1 MREDK
6 TKTEEGAALW
16 RRAREAGAPQV
27 EDEAPEDLWLAAY
40 LDGSLAEDE
49 AARLEARLAGDPA
62 LLDELLTLRETLAAG
77 PETAPAGVVVRAQAL
92 RPEQKE
98 TLRPEQKEALRPQ
111 WKAQPATAR
120 EEGSWFGHLLAGWL
134 RPAVPAF
141 AAVALVLACAGAFE
155 LGRYQGEQMDAT
167 QSAEVADSD
176 VPVDLLLEDLI

>member
-16 RRAREAGAPQV
+16 RRVREAGAPLAEIQGA
-27 EDEAPEDLWLAAY
+27 EAEAPEALWLAAY

-62 LLDELLTLRETLAAG
+62 LLDEILALRETLAAG
-77 PETAPAGVVVRAQAL
+77 PEAAPAAVVEKARAL
-92 RPEQKE
+92 RPQ
-98 TLRPEQKEALRPQ
+98 RKEALRLQ
-111 WKAQPATAR
+111 RKAQQATAR
-120 EEGSWFGHLLAGWL
+120 KEGSRFGHLLAGWL

-155 LGRYQGEQMDAT
+155 LGRYQGEQMDST
-167 QSAEVADSD
+167 QSAEVTDSD
-176 VPVDLLLEDLI
+176 VPVDLLLDDLI

>member
-27 EDEAPEDLWLAAY
+27 EDEAPEALWLAAY

-62 LLDELLTLRETLAAG
+62 LLDEVLALRETLAAG
-77 PETAPAGVVVRAQAL
+77 PAAAPAAVVTRAQAL
-92 RPEQKE
+92 RPDQ
-98 TLRPEQKEALRPQ
+98 
-111 WKAQPATAR
+111 KAQQATAR
-120 EEGSWFGHLLAGWL
+120 KEGSWFGHLLAGWL

>member
-16 RRAREAGAPQV
+16 RRAREAGASPAEVREQ
-27 EDEAPEDLWLAAY
+27 ETEAPEALWLAAY

-62 LLDELLTLRETLAAG
+62 LLSEVLALRETLAAG
-77 PETAPAGVVVRAQAL
+77 PEAVPAGVVEKAQAL
-92 RPEQKE
+92 RPQ
-98 TLRPEQKEALRPQ
+98 R
-111 WKAQPATAR
+111 KAQQATP
-120 EEGSWFGHLLAGWL
+120 EKGGSWFGHLLAGWL

-155 LGRYQGEQMDAT
+155 LGRYQGEQMDST
-167 QSAEVADSD
+167 QSAEVTDSD
-176 VPVDLLLEDLI
+176 VPVDLLLDDLI